1 MIELY
6 CALGTRPGPKVS
18 QSLPIFLTLR
28 VYLLCSYVYLTRAV
42 LTVVLSSCSLLR
54 RGTEREHSWIEAV
67 PNRMI
72 KARRLIVHL
81 REKTPQYHQTQIV
94 IQLCAPPYMQQSRI
108 LPTFP
113 LSPLLV

>member
-6 CALGTRPGPKVS
+6 RALGTRLGPKVS
-18 QSLPIFLTLR
+18 QFLSLFSSPPR
-28 VYLLCSYVYLTRAV
+28 SCVYLTRAV

-54 RGTEREHSWIEAV
+54 GGTEREHSWIEAV

-94 IQLCAPPYMQQSRI
+94 IQLCAPPYMQQPRI
-108 LPTFP
+108 LPTLP
-113 LSPLLV
+113 LSPLFV